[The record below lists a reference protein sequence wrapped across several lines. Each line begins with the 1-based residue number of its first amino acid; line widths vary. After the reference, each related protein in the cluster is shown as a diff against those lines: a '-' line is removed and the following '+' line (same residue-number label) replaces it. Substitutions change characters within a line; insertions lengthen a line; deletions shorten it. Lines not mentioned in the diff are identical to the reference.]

1 METIHRNKEAA
12 RSACIEKL
20 RAFLGLCPSPCSVPG
35 DVPFPTSEEAK
46 VILEENEID
55 TSDLQAKV
63 KRRLCDIKGHEWK
76 LSWPNDPC
84 EYTCERCGE
93 KVLH

>member
-1 METIHRNKEAA
+1 MKRLL
-12 RSACIEKL
+12 EKL
-20 RAFLGLCPSPCSVPG
+20 LTFIGFGPSPCSVLD

-46 VILEENEID
+46 VILAEAGID
-55 TSDLQAKV
+55 TTDLGQKCLALICE
-63 KRRLCDIKGHEWK
+63 RTGHKWK
-76 LSWPNDPC
+76 LTWPLDPC

>member
-1 METIHRNKEAA
+1 MKRL
-12 RSACIEKL
+12 IEKL
-20 RAFLGLCPSPCSVPG
+20 KAFLGLGPSPCSVPG

-46 VILEENEID
+46 KIIEENGID
-55 TSDLQAKV
+55 MEPLKKKV
-63 KRRLCDIKGHEWK
+63 MSRLCEIKGHDWK